1 MAESPPVLWPALLLM
16 FAGAGSAAIGVWVA
30 SPHRPLPWSRRR
42 DRRGRRRNRR
52 SRERDR
58 DREPRR
64 GLAGAG
70 RTQTER
76 RPPQPRLPP
85 VAAQAHITSPTHES
99 PDRGDRRPPRSSR
112 WPLRRPLR

>member
-1 MAESPPVLWPALLLM
+1 MAESPPALWPALLLM
-16 FAGAGSAAIGVWVA
+16 FAGAGAAGIGAWVA

-42 DRRGRRRNRR
+42 DHRGRRRNRR
-52 SRERDR
+52 SRER

-70 RTQTER
+70 RTQAER
-76 RPPQPRLPP
+76 HEPQPRLPP
-85 VAAQAHITSPTHES
+85 VAAHAQSITPNHES
-99 PDRGDRRPPRSSR
+99 PDRGDHRPPRSSR

>member
-1 MAESPPVLWPALLLM
+1 MPESTPVWPALLLM
-16 FAGAGSAAIGVWVA
+16 FAGAGSAAIGVWIA
-30 SPHRPLPWSRRR
+30 SPHRPLPWPRRSDRDGR
-42 DRRGRRRNRR
+42 DRRRRRR
-52 SRERDR
+52 R

-70 RTQTER
+70 RTQAER

-85 VAAQAHITSPTHES
+85 VAAHAQTTNPTHES
-99 PDRGDRRPPRSSR
+99 PDRGDHHRPRSSR